1 MITFSHG
8 TLVPQSSSS
17 EQQSVPAHWSHC
29 DCAELTWQAPES
41 APPPSPP
48 LPPLLPPPP
57 LPPIAQP
64 PSPLPVQSPSAGGV
78 ELLEHAMTSRP
89 PSASQRH
96 DERRMVPSL
105 YCNPGKALASDWA
118 VLTDPLVFRNGARAR
133 NRAWLAPMTNQQSH
147 ADGSLSEEELRW
159 LRMRAAGGFGVV
171 ETCASHV
178 ALDGQGWPGELGVYD
193 DELLP
198 GLQRLASTL
207 SSLGALGLV
216 QIFHG
221 GVRAPASLTGSPSW
235 SATDGEVPN
244 AERPRAA
251 TEQDVLRVIAQFGE
265 AAGRAHTA
273 GFAGAELHGAHGYL
287 LGQFLSNLNT
297 RADRWGGSLENR
309 ARLVREATRA
319 ARKAAPDRF
328 LVGVRLSPEDFGNA
342 RGIDLDETL
351 QVARWLAE
359 DGVDFIH
366 VSLWDARR
374 NTKKRPEE
382 HAVPLFRAA
391 LPPEVALVAAGGV
404 WTRDDA
410 EALLRLGASA
420 VAVGRAAVANPDWAN
435 RVADPAWEP
444 RRPPLTIA
452 ELEER
457 GLSAPFAGYM
467 RNWKGFVAD

>member
-1 MITFSHG
+1 M
-8 TLVPQSSSS
+8 
-17 EQQSVPAHWSHC
+17 
-29 DCAELTWQAPES
+29 
-41 APPPSPP
+41 
-48 LPPLLPPPP
+48 
-57 LPPIAQP
+57 
-64 PSPLPVQSPSAGGV
+64 
-78 ELLEHAMTSRP
+78 
-89 PSASQRH
+89 
-96 DERRMVPSL
+96 
-105 YCNPGKALASDWA
+105 LASDWT
-118 VLTDPLVFRNGARAR
+118 VLTEPLTFRNGVQARS
-133 NRAWLAPMTNQQSH
+133 RAWLAPMTNQQSH
-147 ADGSLSEEELRW
+147 ADGTLSEEELRW

-193 DELLP
+193 DRLLP

-221 GVRAPASLTGSPSW
+221 GVRAPSSLTGHQAW
-235 SATDGEVPN
+235 SATDAEVPN

-251 TEQDVLRVIAQFGE
+251 TEEDVLRLIGQFGD
-265 AAGRAHTA
+265 AAKRAHAA
-273 GFAGAELHGAHGYL
+273 GFAGVELHGAHGYV
-287 LGQFLSNLNT
+287 LGQFLSNLNART
-297 RADRWGGSLENR
+297 DRWGGSLENR

-319 ARKAAPDRF
+319 SRKAVPLGF

-351 QVARWLAE
+351 QVAKWLAE
-359 DGVDFIH
+359 DGVDFVH
-366 VSLWDARR
+366 VSLWDAKR
-374 NTKKRPEE
+374 NTKKRPDE

-404 WTRDDA
+404 WTRQDA
-410 EALLRLGASA
+410 EALLKLGASA

-435 RVADPAWEP
+435 RVADPTWEP

-452 ELEER
+452 ELGER
-457 GLSAPFAGYM
+457 GLSAPFANYM